1 MMVIKKKKSIR
12 EQVYEYL
19 KTEIV
24 NGKIKEGS
32 RIVEEEFAEKL
43 NISRTP
49 LREALRMLELEG
61 LIEAREKGGV
71 TVPKTTKKDVE
82 EVVKIRIALETVIF
96 EELFDKVSERDIE
109 KLEENVAKA
118 AAIVYDEEKSL
129 EVFKYFSEFNKI
141 LYSISDL
148 PRVITLINN
157 LNLYLKKFRK
167 ISAENNNRRLSAHRD
182 HTKIV
187 ELIKAGKKEEAIA
200 VNRKH
205 LLEAKDFLIKQV
217 ES

>member
-12 EQVYEYL
+12 EQVYDYL
-19 KTEIV
+19 KEEIV

-49 LREALRMLELEG
+49 IREALRMLELEG

-96 EELFDKVSERDIE
+96 EELFERVTEKDIE

-118 AAIVYDEEKSL
+118 DAIVNDEKKSL
-129 EVFKYFSEFNKI
+129 EVFRYFSEFNKI
-141 LYSISDL
+141 LYNISDL
-148 PRVITLINN
+148 PRVVTLINN

-182 HTKIV
+182 HTEIV
-187 ELIKAGKKEEAIA
+187 NLIKAGKKDEAIA
-200 VNRKH
+200 INKKH
-205 LLEAKDFLIKQV
+205 LLEAKEFLMKQV
-217 ES
+217 EN

>member
-1 MMVIKKKKSIR
+1 MVIKKKKSIR
-12 EQVYEYL
+12 EQVYDYL
-19 KTEIV
+19 KEEIV

-49 LREALRMLELEG
+49 IREALRMLELEG

-96 EELFDKVSERDIE
+96 EELFERVTEKDIE

-118 AAIVYDEEKSL
+118 DAIVNDEKKSL
-129 EVFKYFSEFNKI
+129 EVFRYFSEFNKI
-141 LYSISDL
+141 LYNISDL
-148 PRVITLINN
+148 PRVVTLINN

-182 HTKIV
+182 HTEIV
-187 ELIKAGKKEEAIA
+187 NLIKAGKKDEAIA
-200 VNRKH
+200 INKKH
-205 LLEAKDFLIKQV
+205 LLEAKEFLMKQV
-217 ES
+217 EN

>member
-12 EQVYEYL
+12 EQVYDYL
-19 KTEIV
+19 KDEIV

-49 LREALRMLELEG
+49 LREAIRMLELEG

-96 EELFDKVSERDIE
+96 EELFERVTKKDIE
-109 KLEENVAKA
+109 RLEENVAKA
-118 AAIVYDEEKSL
+118 AAIVDDEEKSL

-148 PRVITLINN
+148 PRVVTLINN

-182 HTKIV
+182 HAKIV
-187 ELIKAGKKEEAIA
+187 ELIKAGNKEEAIA

-205 LLEAKDFLIKQV
+205 LLEAKEFLIKQV

>member
-1 MMVIKKKKSIR
+1 MVIKKKKSIR
-12 EQVYEYL
+12 EQVYDYL
-19 KTEIV
+19 KDEIV

-49 LREALRMLELEG
+49 LREAIRMLELER

-96 EELFDKVSERDIE
+96 EEVFERVTEKDIE
-109 KLEENVAKA
+109 RLEENLAKA
-118 AAIVYDEEKSL
+118 AAIVNDEDKSL

-182 HTKIV
+182 HVKIV
-187 ELIKAGKKEEAIA
+187 ELIKAGDKEETIA

-205 LLEAKDFLIKQV
+205 LLEAKEFLIKQV
-217 ES
+217 EI

>member
-12 EQVYEYL
+12 EQVYNYL
-19 KTEIV
+19 KDEIV

-32 RIVEEEFAEKL
+32 RIVEEEFAERL

-49 LREALRMLELEG
+49 LREAIRMLELEG
-61 LIEAREKGGV
+61 LIEARAKGGV

-96 EELFDKVSERDIE
+96 EELFEKITEKDIE
-109 KLEENVAKA
+109 RLEENVGKA
-118 AAIVYDEEKSL
+118 AAIINDREKSL

-141 LYSISDL
+141 LYNISDL
-148 PRVITLINN
+148 PRVVTLINN

-167 ISAENNNRRLSAHRD
+167 ISAENNDRRLNAHRD
-182 HTKIV
+182 HVKIV

-200 VNRKH
+200 INRRH
-205 LLEAKDFLIKQV
+205 LLEAKEFLIKQV

>member
-1 MMVIKKKKSIR
+1 MMVIKKKTSIR
-12 EQVYEYL
+12 EQVYDYL
-19 KTEIV
+19 KDEIV

-49 LREALRMLELEG
+49 LREAIRMLELEG

-96 EELFDKVSERDIE
+96 EELFERVTEKDIE

-118 AAIVYDEEKSL
+118 AAIVDDEKKSL

-141 LYSISDL
+141 LYNISDL
-148 PRVITLINN
+148 PRVVTLINN

-167 ISAENNNRRLSAHRD
+167 ISAENNTRRLSAHRD

-200 VNRKH
+200 VNKKH
-205 LLEAKDFLIKQV
+205 LLEAKEFLIKQV